1 MHILFKFISI
11 QKKMKIRNF
20 KIKLCHIPK
29 ELIRIKCSILASG
42 IIFLFLGI
50 QGIFNMQHNK
60 KSSIPNI
67 EILTYLLFGLGVMM
81 ISISSISCQFNN
93 NYENLLDPDY
103 QNI

>member
-1 MHILFKFISI
+1 
-11 QKKMKIRNF
+11 MKIGIF

-67 EILTYLLFGLGVMM
+67 EIFTYLLFSLGIIM
-81 ISISSISCQFNN
+81 ICISLISCHLIN
-93 NYENLLDPDY
+93 NYETLSNSNY